1 MLYEIKNMFIS
12 LQAKGKNVKEMH
24 YVVSPKGHS
33 FSPSATLKLAPFT
46 HTPSRGC
53 LGWCDQ
59 GSLHQ
64 SAPKSS
70 PTSHRSPGDPLT
82 GKVTF
87 AVAERLFLFILVTC
101 WLHVCMYTYDQ
112 VQGVHGR
119 PGVNT
124 ALLSACGAGCSYCH
138 QTRCSGSSEEVH
150 LRSGKGTI
158 AWECSAYRHTLDKVS
173 ILFNSLFLS

>member
-1 MLYEIKNMFIS
+1 MN
-12 LQAKGKNVKEMH
+12 

-33 FSPSATLKLAPFT
+33 YLCSSPSATLKLAPFT

-64 SAPKSS
+64 STLKSS
-70 PTSHRSPGDPLT
+70 PTPHRSPGDLLI
-82 GKVTF
+82 GKVCSCRMPFSVYSGYLLTY
-87 AVAERLFLFILVTC
+87 
-101 WLHVCMYTYDQ
+101 VCMYMYDQ
-112 VQGVHGR
+112 VQGIHGR

-138 QTRCSGSSEEVH
+138 QTRCSGSSEELH
-150 LRSGKGTI
+150 LCSGPGTI
-158 AWECSAYRHTLDKVS
+158 AWECNAYRHTLDKVS
-173 ILFNSLFLS
+173 ILFNSLFLF